1 MQPFTAG
8 EQALQQFSLT
18 SIISPFTLLFQDH
31 LWNMCLYKCLRESLN
46 SFPGYKDWENF
57 GLAGRWLF
65 TNIETH
71 ISHGIQSPR
80 LPVRTGLIQMKSVVF
95 MAAQSAIKR
104 PWGTNSLKWLCVQ
117 QRTHTWINRAYH
129 GNGWALPCQQPCLS
143 PPTPIFLPL
152 LNIFFHWGC
161 PFSPCAF
168 RCKPCNISGMLSI
181 WLEHF
186 LNHVAWQPQVWKT
199 HGRLETFTLP
209 WNC

>member
-31 LWNMCLYKCLRESLN
+31 LWHMCLYKCLRESLN

-57 GLAGRWLF
+57 GLAGRWLS

-71 ISHGIQSPR
+71 ISHGIQSPK

-95 MAAQSAIKR
+95 MAAQSAIKW

-117 QRTHTWINRAYH
+117 QRTQTWINRA
-129 GNGWALPCQQPCLS
+129 NQWKQLS
-143 PPTPIFLPL
+143 SAMSAAMLI
-152 LNIFFHWGC
+152 
-161 PFSPCAF
+161 SPSSY
-168 RCKPCNISGMLSI
+168 ISATA
-181 WLEHF
+181 EHF
-186 LNHVAWQPQVWKT
+186 FPL
-199 HGRLETFTLP
+199 RLSFLSL
-209 WNC
+209 CFQM